1 MLSHREICLDNFIVS
16 DTALSTAVVIE
27 ADGLSKVLIK
37 GKNRKLKMLTVGNL
51 SRTKG
56 RQK

>member
-1 MLSHREICLDNFIVS
+1 MS
-16 DTALSTAVVIE
+16 DAALSTAVVIE